1 MKNKY
6 VMMALSFFM
15 AFFLWLYVVSTVSPE
30 SEETYS
36 NIPVV
41 IQNEST
47 LADRGLMITEIKTKT
62 VKLTMQGKRTDLA
75 KINSANTSVI
85 VDVSSISEAD
95 VHNLSFRESFPGDIA
110 DNAVVVQ
117 NRTPNKITI
126 VVENKIYKVIPV
138 NVVYDAEQLPADFT
152 LAGEPILNEDTISIT
167 GPESVIDRITQAR
180 IEVDLK
186 DRTES
191 VNQKF
196 AYTLCDENDQ
206 PVEAADVTTSVESVN
221 VDMKVLR
228 SKKLAL
234 DLTVIPGGGAT
245 RDDLEIT
252 IAPAEIWVYG
262 SDKLVQMLGDTL
274 SIGQI
279 DLNKPLE
286 ELEFEL
292 PIVLDEGVTSEEL
305 ITTAFV
311 TLEWLQKDEV
321 THNVTNIQLTDV
333 PEGMEAEL
341 VTKSLD
347 ITVRGEIIDL
357 MDLKPEDIVVT
368 VNASGLQPDSVSA
381 VEAQISVPGKESI
394 VAIGTYPVKVS
405 LITED

>member
-6 VMMALSFFM
+6 VMMAISFLM
-15 AFFLWLYVVSTVSPE
+15 SFFLWLYVVSAVSPE

-41 IQNEST
+41 IQNESA

-75 KINSANTSVI
+75 KINSGNTAVI
-85 VDVSSISEAD
+85 VDVSNISEAD

-110 DNAVVVQ
+110 DNAIVVQ

-126 VVENKIYKVIPV
+126 VVENKISKVVPV
-138 NVVYDAEQLPADFT
+138 NVVYDPEQLPADFT
-152 LAGEPILNEDTISIT
+152 LAGEPVLDEETISIT
-167 GPESVIDRITQAR
+167 GPESIIDKIAQAR

-196 AYTLCDENDQ
+196 VYTLCDQDDT
-206 PVEAADVTTSVESVN
+206 PVEATQVTTNADSVN
-221 VDMKVLR
+221 VDLKILR

-252 IAPAEIWVYG
+252 ISPAEIWVYG

-279 DLNKPLE
+279 DLNKPIE

-292 PIVLDEGVTSEEL
+292 PIVLDEGITSEEL
-305 ITTAFV
+305 ITTALV
-311 TLEWLQKDEV
+311 TIEWIQKDEI

-333 PEGMEAEL
+333 PTGMEAEL

-347 ITVRGEIIDL
+347 ITVRGKIIDL
-357 MDLKPEDIVVT
+357 MDLKPEDIIVT
-368 VNASGLQPDSVSA
+368 VSAAGLQPDSVSA
-381 VEAQISVPGKESI
+381 VEAQISVPGKDSI
-394 VAIGTYPVKVS
+394 MAIGTYPVKVS
-405 LITED
+405 LIAED